1 MNMDYELKLLVLK
14 KEFQKMERCFKI
26 LELCYHNGEFIDT
39 QEDKEVVSEIITRT
53 LSALNE
59 LIAVLKNGL
68 ALADEHEAIT
78 PEMFDNI
85 ARSLKTIGQAL
96 YEVNMRMF
104 NDVLVG
110 LDKVKDYYEDYEDYD
125 ADK

>member
-1 MNMDYELKLLVLK
+1 MDYELKLLVLK

-104 NDVLVG
+104 NDVFVG
-110 LDKVKDYYEDYEDYD
+110 LDKVKDYYEDY
-125 ADK
+125 